1 MTKLDIQAI
10 YLQIGLEIKKLY
22 VDSNLQRKNA
32 LQLDAQQAI
41 DSLKPKINT
50 WVDQL
55 CGRTMACH
63 ELESKLEEQRS
74 FIKMTNIQ
82 TFSITEDELQ
92 DYKNDILKI
101 IAKSIM
107 NEYLES
113 LFRNRKVSTSIN
125 GGYSRK

>member
-10 YLQIGLEIKKLY
+10 YLQIGLEIKKMY

-41 DSLKPKINT
+41 ESLKPKINT
-50 WVDQL
+50 WVDHL
-55 CGRTMACH
+55 CSRTMACH
-63 ELESKLEEQRS
+63 ELENRLEEQRN

-82 TFSITEDELQ
+82 AFSVTEDELE

-113 LFRNRKVSTSIN
+113 LFRNRKVSSAIN
-125 GGYSRK
+125 GGYSRN